1 MKFYT
6 TLTVFYM
13 LLIICLSHI
22 PQDDISEIVSG
33 PENIDIFF
41 HYVEY
46 LILGFLLF
54 QSITTDDFFTINSIY
69 GSILI
74 GILFSISD
82 EFHQNFVPGRHMSLF
97 DILYDIIGLIFGI
110 YIGFKTTNRD
120 LDNHVLLKKGNFKL
134 IFYLTNFPS

>member
-6 TLTVFYM
+6 IITVSYM
-13 LLIICLSHI
+13 LLIICISHI
-22 PQDDISEIVSG
+22 PQDCISEIISG
-33 PENIDIFF
+33 PDNIDIFLHF
-41 HYVEY
+41 VEY

-74 GILFSISD
+74 GISFAISD

-97 DILYDIIGLIFGI
+97 DILYDTIGLIFGI
-110 YIGFKTTNRD
+110 YIGFKTT
-120 LDNHVLLKKGNFKL
+120 K
-134 IFYLTNFPS
+134 